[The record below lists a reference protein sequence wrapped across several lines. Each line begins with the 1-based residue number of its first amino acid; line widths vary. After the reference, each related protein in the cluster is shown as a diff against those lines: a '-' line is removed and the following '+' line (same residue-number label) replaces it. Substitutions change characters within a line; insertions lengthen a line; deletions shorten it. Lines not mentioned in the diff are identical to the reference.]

1 VYARRRNLL
10 TTHIVGPSISQLP
23 TVDLTYRSSY
33 RSRPVTEPVRDTG
46 RQVAIHAHI
55 HDAPIT
61 LRHNWPYTKSV
72 GRHELLQI
80 NCHHMQLS
88 Q

>member
-1 VYARRRNLL
+1 L

-61 LRHNWPYTKSV
+61 LTQLTVHKI
-72 GRHELLQI
+72 GRTARI
-80 NCHHMQLS
+80 ATN
-88 Q
+88 